1 MSNIFNNPSLGELSF
16 DKVINEVK
24 SYLEQEPEQSYSL
37 VIGTDSQDKEKKGV
51 DFVTAIVVRRI
62 GFGGRYFWKRE
73 KKDNIHTLRNKIY
86 TETMLSLNL
95 ATEFVPKLKYALN
108 GKTPTYDLEIHI
120 DVGERGETR
129 DMIKE
134 VVGMVNGNG
143 FKAKTKPES
152 YGASTVADKHT

>member
-1 MSNIFNNPSLGELSF
+1 MSNIFHNPTLGELSF
-16 DKVINEVK
+16 DKVIDEVK
-24 SYLEQEPEQSYSL
+24 SYLEEEPEQSYSL
-37 VIGTDSQDKEKKGV
+37 VIGTDSQDKDRVGM

-143 FKAKTKPES
+143 FKAKTKPEA